1 MYLSKR
7 ETPSSRHGIL
17 RRGFQAAFPA
27 VALLLLAACG
37 GGGGGGNDPPAPPAT
52 NNPPVVSAGADMS
65 TALPNATV
73 SLSGSATDDG
83 PAASLTYAWSSSDS
97 AATSFSAATS
107 AATDATFNAAGT
119 YTLTLTVN
127 DGTQSA
133 TDTLTVTVA
142 DAPPTAD
149 VFPADDVDDADPN
162 HGWAKVDAATVGM
175 TQGGL
180 DTAATVA
187 QTVPTGV
194 NPGSGMIVRHGQLVH
209 SWGDID
215 ARKEMKSVT
224 KSMGGIT
231 LGLAIDE
238 GKLTL
243 ATKGIDIMPTFGT
256 PPAGNA
262 TAAQTITIAQLATH
276 TAGFE
281 KQDGN
286 FTAVLQFQP
295 GTTWSYSDAGLNWLA
310 DVLTTS
316 YQQDLSAIAQ
326 DRVWKVLGLNA
337 LGTNTDDVLW
347 RTNAFRPATRDGG
360 TVQYRELA
368 SGLEANVNAMARVGL
383 LFLRKGMWKNQRVLS
398 ESFVQQVHTPLP
410 ENAGLTLNQ
419 PPGFLFPNATTDYGV
434 LWWTNKS
441 GQMANVPTDTY
452 WAWGL
457 GEELIVVI
465 PSLDLVISR
474 NSGQSPSDSSPNVR
488 AWNDDKW
495 DGDVTVLEPFLDPIV
510 GATTP

>member
-1 MYLSKR
+1 
-7 ETPSSRHGIL
+7 
-17 RRGFQAAFPA
+17 
-27 VALLLLAACG
+27 
-37 GGGGGGNDPPAPPAT
+37 
-52 NNPPVVSAGADMS
+52 
-65 TALPNATV
+65 
-73 SLSGSATDDG
+73 
-83 PAASLTYAWSSSDS
+83 
-97 AATSFSAATS
+97 
-107 AATDATFNAAGT
+107 
-119 YTLTLTVN
+119 
-127 DGTQSA
+127 
-133 TDTLTVTVA
+133 
-142 DAPPTAD
+142 
-149 VFPADDVDDADPN
+149 VDDNDLN

-175 TQGGL
+175 TQSGL

-187 QTVPTGV
+187 TTVPTGV

-238 GKLTL
+238 GKVTL
-243 ATKGIDIMPTFGT
+243 ATKGVDIMPAFGT
-256 PPAGNA
+256 PPDTNAGLGSA
-262 TAAQTITIAQLATH
+262 TITIAQLATH

-281 KQDGN
+281 KPDGN
-286 FTAVLQFQP
+286 FTADIVFPP

-337 LGTNTDDVLW
+337 LGTNNDDVFW
-347 RTNAFRPATRDGG
+347 RTNSFRPATRDGG

-383 LFLRKGMWKNQRVLS
+383 LFLRKGMWKTTRVLS

-419 PPGFLFPNATTDYGV
+419 PAGFLFPNATTDYGV

-441 GQMANVPTDTY
+441 GQMANVPADTY

-465 PSLDLVISR
+465 PSLDLVIVR
-474 NSGQSPSDSSPNVR
+474 NGGQAPGNSSPNVR

-495 DGDVTVLEPFLDPIV
+495 DGDVTVLEPFLDPIMQ
-510 GATTP
+510 ATTP

>member
-1 MYLSKR
+1 
-7 ETPSSRHGIL
+7 
-17 RRGFQAAFPA
+17 
-27 VALLLLAACG
+27 
-37 GGGGGGNDPPAPPAT
+37 
-52 NNPPVVSAGADMS
+52 MS

-83 PAASLTYAWSSSDS
+83 PATSLTYVWSSSDS

-119 YTLTLTVN
+119 FTLTLTVN

-142 DAPPTAD
+142 DAPPVAD
-149 VFPADDVDDADPN
+149 VFPADDVNDADPN
-162 HGWAKVDAATVGM
+162 HGWAKVDAASVGM
-175 TQGGL
+175 TQAGL

-215 ARKEMKSVT
+215 ARTEMKSVT
-224 KSMGGIT
+224 KSMGGIA

-243 ATKGIDIMPTFGT
+243 ATKGVDIMPTFGT

-262 TAAQTITIAQLATH
+262 AGAQTITIAQLATH

-281 KQDGN
+281 KPDGN

-326 DRVWKVLGLNA
+326 ERVWKVLGLNA
-337 LGTNTDDVLW
+337 LGTNNDDVFW
-347 RTNAFRPATRDGG
+347 RTNAFRPPTRDGG

-368 SGLEANVNAMARVGL
+368 SGLDANANAMARVGL
-383 LFLRKGMWKNQRVLS
+383 LFLRKGVWNGQRVLS
-398 ESFVQQVHTPLP
+398 EAFVNQVHTPLP
-410 ENAGLTLNQ
+410 ENAALTLNQ
-419 PPGFLFPNATTDYGV
+419 PAGFLFPNATTDYGV

-465 PSLDLVISR
+465 PSLDLVITR
-474 NSGQSPSDSSPNVR
+474 NGGQAPGNSSPNVR

-495 DGDVTVLEPFLDPIV
+495 DGDVRVLEPFLDPIV